1 MSFVQR
7 CRPFK
12 LSPGE
17 ELLVKGTC
25 TLIVQLSIGVVYLA
39 GRALEVNRT
48 YSFSLHL
55 DSFPSLSFYTLEGGT
70 LLMKVLRDRGTFEAL
85 RGVTG
90 MADLHRFVFRDLIR
104 NPTGPLRIAV
114 LGRPGIGKSC
124 AAVSLCHLLQQAHTE
139 IGASRRMFLMDL
151 NPTSNGLFAPG
162 CLSSREVFADASP
175 LWIGQMSNPI
185 QPSPT
190 LSFFCG
196 TTLRPSTA
204 PEGVSFLHFADQ
216 SISSTVG
223 WVEEQLLESTTHFS
237 SSSPLTS
244 DPSLDGWYGMV
255 VDVASPSGSLL
266 AVPFYKQL
274 LQLLQ
279 PTHVVVV
286 SDEVPPGSGEF
297 EDDALHGNEM
307 EGDEEED
314 DDEEDEDD
322 DERRRERREARRE
335 ARRLAKGKKE
345 RETELGG
352 VNAFYLRD
360 PSSRSFPLRWIPSL
374 MEDIQNFLPECEILR
389 VRPSM
394 RDTRAML
401 SMFNASRSPSN
412 KSSGTNPNG
421 TPCSGDD
428 AGNSSVSQTVD
439 SLSGKDYLRPGI
451 VGSLLRQYF
460 VGGRPYPSLGC
471 SKVVLPLSAIQ
482 LVELQYDRDIVGVK
496 ALPVLHP
503 PEVLYLSK
511 YTGTTGGGNMNYLG
525 QSNTSGTSFGGMVC
539 SLSHAEVLEEV
550 PFAPTAG
557 LLVLLYIDEET
568 EEVALTIPSASSSP
582 LERKFIVLPSRVSTP
597 FSVSGTMT
605 SDRDVANVLLERDE
619 GLFLT
624 SRQMGWLEEATVA

>member
-1 MSFVQR
+1 MSFAQR
-7 CRPFK
+7 CRSFK

-25 TLIVQLSIGVVYLA
+25 SLSVQLSIGVVYLA
-39 GRALEVNRT
+39 GRALEVNQS

-70 LLMKVLRDRGTFEAL
+70 LLVKVFRDRGTFEAL

-90 MADLHRFVFRDLIR
+90 MADLHRFVSRDLIR

-124 AAVSLCHLLQQAHTE
+124 AAISLCHLLQQAHAE
-139 IGASRRMFLMDL
+139 IGTSRRMFLVDL

-175 LWIGQMSNPI
+175 LWIGQMANPI

-204 PEGVSFLHFADQ
+204 QEGVSFLHFAEQ
-216 SISSTVG
+216 SVSSTVG
-223 WVEEQLLESTTHFS
+223 WVEEQLLESTNPFS
-237 SSSPLTS
+237 SSSSLTS
-244 DPSLDGWYGMV
+244 DPSLDGWYGMI

-274 LQLLQ
+274 LQVLQ

-286 SDEVPPGSGEF
+286 SDEVPPGSGEI
-297 EDDALHGNEM
+297 EDDALDENEI
-307 EGDEEED
+307 DE
-314 DDEEDEDD
+314 DDEEDEDEEDEED

-335 ARRLAKGKKE
+335 ARRQAKGKKE
-345 RETELGG
+345 RESELGG

-374 MEDIQNFLPECEILR
+374 MEDIQNFLPECQVQR
-389 VRPSM
+389 VRPVM

-401 SMFNASRSPSN
+401 SMLNASRSQSN
-412 KSSGTNPNG
+412 KSSGTHPSG
-421 TPCSGDD
+421 TPNSGDGG
-428 AGNSSVSQTVD
+428 GNASVSLAVD
-439 SLSGKDYLRPGI
+439 SLSGKDYLRPGM

-460 VGGRPYPSLGC
+460 AGGRPYPSLGC

-482 LVELQYDRDIVGVK
+482 LVELLYDRDIVGVK

-503 PEVLYLSK
+503 PDVLYLSK
-511 YTGTTGGGNMNYLG
+511 YTGTTGSGNMNYLG
-525 QSNTSGTSFGGMVC
+525 QKNSSGTRFGGMVC

-557 LLVLLYIDEET
+557 LLVLLYIDEDT
-568 EEVALTIPSASSSP
+568 EEVAMTIPAASSSP
-582 LERKFIVLPSRVSTP
+582 LERKFIILPSRVSAP
-597 FSVSGTMT
+597 FSALGGMT
-605 SDRDVANVLLERDE
+605 SDRDAANIVHERDD
-619 GLFLT
+619 GLCIT